1 MAQKKNLTFEHLV
14 PGGKQYTR
22 LSPQFK
28 APKLLNFYG
37 NDYIYLLNDTV
48 YKVFPNKNFEK
59 KVWFTTESL
68 NQIVKKYGIP
78 QLKQIPSFSIQNSKR
93 TCCTHQLQKLYF

>member
-14 PGGKQYTR
+14 PGGKQYAR

-48 YKVFPNKNFEK
+48 YKVFPDKNFEK
-59 KVWFTTESL
+59 KIWFTTENL
-68 NQIVKKYGIP
+68 NQIVKNYGIP
-78 QLKQIPSFSIQNSKR
+78 QLKQIPSFSIQN
-93 TCCTHQLQKLYF
+93 TLFTGQ

>member
-14 PGGKQYTR
+14 PGGKQYAR

-48 YKVFPNKNFEK
+48 YKVFPDKNFEK
-59 KVWFTTESL
+59 KYGSL
-68 NQIVKKYGIP
+68 PKT
-78 QLKQIPSFSIQNSKR
+78 L
-93 TCCTHQLQKLYF
+93 TKL

>member
-14 PGGKQYTR
+14 PGGKQYAR

-48 YKVFPNKNFEK
+48 YKVFPDKQLWNTSIKTNSF
-59 KVWFTTESL
+59 FLNTE
-68 NQIVKKYGIP
+68 Y
-78 QLKQIPSFSIQNSKR
+78 SKR
-93 TCCTHQLQKLYF
+93 SCCTHQLQKLYFRLFTGQ